1 MRLTKRMTVGA
12 VGLLLLV
19 SGGCA
24 SKALTPG
31 EGTIPVT
38 GGKVWYRIVGTG
50 KGTPLLVL
58 HGGPG
63 VPSYYL
69 NPLAALGDDRPVVFY
84 DQLGCGRSDQPAD
97 TSLYTVQG
105 YVERL
110 GQVRKALGLDKVD
123 IYGHSWGSMLAVDYM
138 LTQPKG
144 VEKLVLAGPA
154 LSIPRWVH
162 DADSLLTTLPDSLQE
177 AIHRNEAAGTFDSPE
192 YQNAVGAYYAQY
204 LCRVQPWPADVDSSF
219 ARMGELVYTYME
231 GPSEFTVTGTLKH
244 YDRTQ
249 DLGRLHLPTLF
260 IVGQY
265 DEAVPSTAEY
275 YRSLVPGSKLVVIPG
290 AAHLAMQDKPKEY
303 VEALRSFLDRT
314 DAGAN

>member
-1 MRLTKRMTVGA
+1 M
-12 VGLLLLV
+12 
-19 SGGCA
+19 
-24 SKALTPG
+24 
-31 EGTIPVT
+31 
-38 GGKVWYRIVGTG
+38 GTG

-138 LTQPKG
+138 LTQPRG
-144 VEKLVLAGPA
+144 VGKLILAGPA

-162 DADSLLTTLPDSLQE
+162 DADSLLTTLPDSVQE
-177 AIHRNEAAGTFDSPE
+177 VIRRNEAAGTTDSPE
-192 YQNAVGAYYAQY
+192 YQNAVGAFYTEY
-204 LCRVQPWPADVDSSF
+204 LCRLQPWPADVDSSF

-231 GPSEFTVTGTLKH
+231 GPSEFTISGTLKH

>member
-1 MRLTKRMTVGA
+1 MLAAAGFFIF
-12 VGLLLLV
+12 V
-19 SGGCA
+19 SSACA
-24 SKALTPG
+24 SKTLTSG
-31 EGTIPVT
+31 EGYIPVT

-63 VPSYYL
+63 YPSYYL
-69 NPLAALGDDRPVVFY
+69 NPLAGLGADRPVVFY

-123 IYGHSWGSMLAVDYM
+123 LYGHSWGSMLAVDYM

-144 VEKLVLAGPA
+144 VEKLILAGPA
-154 LSIPRWVH
+154 LSIPRWAH
-162 DADSLLTTLPDSLQE
+162 DADSLLTTLPDSIQE
-177 AIHRNEAAGTFDSPE
+177 VIHKNEAAGTFDSPE
-192 YQNAVGAYYAQY
+192 YQNAVMAYYMKY
-204 LCRVQPWPADVDSSF
+204 VCRLDPWPADLDSTLKGV
-219 ARMGELVYTYME
+219 GELVYTYME
-231 GPSEFTVTGTLKH
+231 GPSEFTITGTLKH
-244 YDRTQ
+244 YDRTK

-265 DEAVPSTAEY
+265 DEAVPSTAAY
-275 YRSLVPGSKLVVIPG
+275 YQSLVPGSKLVVIPG
-290 AAHLAMQDKPKEY
+290 ASHLAMQEKPEEY
-303 VEALRSFLDRT
+303 NAAIRSFLADP
-314 DAGAN
+314 AGGDQ

>member
-1 MRLTKRMTVGA
+1 MRLTKRMAVGA
-12 VGLLLLV
+12 LGLLLLV

-24 SKALTPG
+24 SKTLTPG
-31 EGTIPVT
+31 EGYIPVT

-162 DADSLLTTLPDSLQE
+162 DADSLLATLPDSLQE
-177 AIHRNEAAGTFDSPE
+177 VIHRNEAAGTTDSAE
-192 YQNAVGAYYAQY
+192 YQNAVGAFYAQY

-219 ARMGELVYTYME
+219 ERMGEPWSTTTWKVRASSPSP
-231 GPSEFTVTGTLKH
+231 GPSSTTTAP
-244 YDRTQ
+244 RTW
-249 DLGRLHLPTLF
+249 DGSISPPSSSWGSTTRPFPPPRSTTRAWCRGR
-260 IVGQY
+260 
-265 DEAVPSTAEY
+265 SW
-275 YRSLVPGSKLVVIPG
+275 R
-290 AAHLAMQDKPKEY
+290 
-303 VEALRSFLDRT
+303 
-314 DAGAN
+314 